1 MFKTRLELKQAKT
14 INPLKAKAKSWKMYG
29 IDLGE
34 LNLKTCMKL
43 IGRIKF
49 AANSSEPSCSYRM
62 ICLIYNSTSI
72 ICQVYL
78 AVFIEC
84 YVWYTTVQV

>member
-14 INPLKAKAKSWKMYG
+14 INPLKAKAKSWKMNG

-34 LNLKTCMKL
+34 LNLQQ
-43 IGRIKF
+43 I
-49 AANSSEPSCSYRM
+49 
-62 ICLIYNSTSI
+62 
-72 ICQVYL
+72 QVNL